1 MVGFLHYLRIYFI
14 GDCANSCTFAI
25 ILKKESIINTLKT
38 NTMKKVLSFVGC
50 ALFVAAMTVSCGNN
64 NQAVEDST
72 NVETVEELA
81 DAPVAVEAAT
91 MSDAEHQAMLDAAA
105 EAGRAKCN
113 CYKTD
118 AASVESCIKSI
129 LQQNYAAYEGNEE
142 FKAAMEAEF
151 NNCVKEK
158 ATEAIKEKANEG
170 IKAGANAISNK
181 LNGNK

>member
-1 MVGFLHYLRIYFI
+1 
-14 GDCANSCTFAI
+14 
-25 ILKKESIINTLKT
+25 
-38 NTMKKVLSFVGC
+38 MKKVLSFVGC

-170 IKAGANAISNK
+170 IKEGAKALSNALK
-181 LNGNK
+181 K